1 MKKALVLALLGFA
14 APAFIIAVA
23 VPANAAAA
31 PPAPRIVVLDKLAI
45 MQYSKVGQDI
55 ARQVKAYADQA
66 KRDLQAQGNALQNE
80 GRTLQQQVAILAPD
94 LKQKRIA
101 AFQAKEQALQGAAQK
116 KDDQIK
122 AGFYQARQQMEA
134 QLGPILMEVV
144 KEKGAN
150 MVLDKQA
157 VVTASVGGYDITKDV
172 IDRLDAKMS
181 TMKVNL
187 NAPPLPPGV
196 RPQQ

>member
-1 MKKALVLALLGFA
+1 MLKTPALALALVALA
-14 APAFIIAVA
+14 APAF
-23 VPANAAAA
+23 AAA
-31 PPAPRIVVLDKLAI
+31 PPPAPKIVVLDKLAI

-66 KRDLQAQGNALQNE
+66 KRDLQAQGQALQNE
-80 GRTLQQQVAILAPD
+80 GRTLQQQVAILSPD

-101 AFQAKEQALQGAAQK
+101 AFQAREQALQSAAQK
-116 KDDQIK
+116 KDEQIK

-134 QLGPILMEVV
+134 QLGPILMEVI
-144 KEKGAN
+144 KERGAN

-157 VVTASVGGYDITKDV
+157 VVTASVSGYDITKDV
-172 IDRLDAKMS
+172 IDRLDAKLP
-181 TMKVNL
+181 TIKVNL
-187 NAPPLPPGV
+187 NAPPPPQSAQ

>member
-1 MKKALVLALLGFA
+1 MLKKSALALALLASPAFA
-14 APAFIIAVA
+14 AGT
-23 VPANAAAA
+23 

-45 MQYSKVGQDI
+45 MQYSKAGQDV

-66 KRDLQAQGNALQNE
+66 KRDLQAQGQALQNE
-80 GRTLQQQVAILAPD
+80 GRTLQQQVAILSPD

-101 AFQAKEQALQGAAQK
+101 EFQAKEQALNTAAQR

-134 QLGPILMEVV
+134 QLGPILLEVV
-144 KEKGAN
+144 KEHGAN

-157 VVTASVGGYDITKDV
+157 VVTASAGGYDITKEV
-172 IDRLDAKMS
+172 IDKLDAKLP
-181 TMKVNL
+181 TIKVNL
-187 NAPPLPPGV
+187 NAPPLPQGA